1 MGGSLYLLIV
11 TLLKVKNKGD
21 NLLRSCSDWIAKF
34 TCSLLICPHTQNV
47 ASYLFPGC
55 CVPHPRLIENCIM
68 WDIVEGRT
76 GKTWKKSMA
85 QTFLLC
91 PWWFFCLR
99 QNLVAGVWRSG
110 LMTTETKDGTFKTK
124 ETKITHNLPC
134 GNQCEFSKIQL
145 TITMHT
151 TSIY

>member
-1 MGGSLYLLIV
+1 M
-11 TLLKVKNKGD
+11 
-21 NLLRSCSDWIAKF
+21 
-34 TCSLLICPHTQNV
+34 CSLLICPHTQNV

-76 GKTWKKSMA
+76 GKTWKKSTA
-85 QTFLLC
+85 QTFLLY

-110 LMTTETKDGTFKTK
+110 LMTTETKDGTFKQRK
-124 ETKITHNLPC
+124 PKSLIIFLVGISVNSSRFNLQLLC
-134 GNQCEFSKIQL
+134 IQL
-145 TITMHT
+145 PFIKHQAIFCLFHLLFHIKDAVLREH
-151 TSIY
+151 SF